1 MGVGDLIARGL
12 GGSAG
17 RGLSPQLGA
26 GFVREVLNRAIDGV
40 GPLPGAAASADRRR
54 TDNGGDADKA
64 VHDLIEA
71 HVRMAGVQGFLTNL
85 GGLATMAFTVPANI
99 AGLAVLQCHLVG
111 GIAHLRGYD
120 LADPRVRNAVL
131 ACLLGEDS
139 VNRPVKNGVLPSS
152 PMGMATAPV
161 HDPQLDDKTA
171 AEVTTELLSKV
182 TGRRVALS
190 VGRRVPVLGGGV
202 GAVTDAVST
211 YQVGRYADRELRP
224 RRLPETPDS

>member
-17 RGLSPQLGA
+17 QGLSPQLGA
-26 GFVREVLNRAIDGV
+26 GFVREVLNRAIDGF
-40 GPLPGAAASADRRR
+40 GRLPGAAVSADRRR
-54 TDNGGDADKA
+54 ADNGGDAQQA
-64 VHDLIEA
+64 IHDLIEA
-71 HVRMAGVQGFLTNL
+71 HVRLAGVQGFLTNL

-99 AGLAVLQCHLVG
+99 AGLAVLQCHLVA

-139 VNRPVKNGVLPSS
+139 LNRLVKNGVLPSS
-152 PMGMATAPV
+152 PMGIATAPV
-161 HDPQLDDKTA
+161 HDPELDDKTA
-171 AEVTTELLSKV
+171 AEVTTELLAKI

-224 RRLPETPDS
+224 RQPPKTPGG

>member
-12 GGSAG
+12 GRSAG
-17 RGLSPQLGA
+17 RGLSPHLGT

-40 GPLPGAAASADRRR
+40 GRLPGAAVSADRRR
-54 TDNGGDADKA
+54 ADNGGDADKA
-64 VHDLIEA
+64 VHDLIEG

-85 GGLATMAFTVPANI
+85 GGLATMALTVPANI
-99 AGLAVLQCHLVG
+99 TGLAVLQCHLVA

-131 ACLLGEDS
+131 ACLLGEES
-139 VNRPVKNGVLPSS
+139 VNRLVKDGVLPSS

-171 AEVTTELLSKV
+171 AEVTTELLAKI

-224 RRLPETPDS
+224 RRLAETPGS